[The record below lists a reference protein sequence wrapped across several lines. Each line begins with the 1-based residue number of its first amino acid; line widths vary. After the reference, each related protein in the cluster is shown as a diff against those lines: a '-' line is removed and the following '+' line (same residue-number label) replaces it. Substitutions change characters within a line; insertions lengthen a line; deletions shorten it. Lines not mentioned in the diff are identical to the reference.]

1 MTAIAWTLVA
11 LPLVLFGYA
20 YAGYPLL
27 LRAVARGRSRGLPDA
42 DPVEWPVV
50 SIVIPA
56 YNEAR
61 SIGQTLESVL
71 ALPYPADRRQILV
84 VSDASSDGTDQVVA
98 TYANR
103 GVELLRMPARGGKTA
118 AELAAARHVRGD
130 VIVNIDATIRI
141 EPDALMKLVR
151 VFQDP
156 GIGVASGRDVSVG
169 DITREGNRGES
180 GYVGYEMTVR
190 ALETAVDGIVGAS
203 GCFFAIRREL
213 AGAALPG
220 HLSRDF
226 ASPLVARENGF
237 RSVSVHEAVCYVP
250 RTRSLKAEFRRKVR
264 TMARGIQTLLYKS
277 HLMNPARYGVFAW
290 MLISHKLVRW
300 LVFAAMPLLPVGL
313 AILAVEHTW
322 ARIALLLTALG
333 LILGIAGMRWPD
345 DRKVPTPLAIPGFIV
360 GSTVA
365 ALMAW
370 RQALAGR
377 GESVWE
383 PTRR

>member
-1 MTAIAWTLVA
+1 MSALAWTLVV
-11 LPLVLFGYA
+11 LPLALFGYA

-27 LRAVARGRSRGLPDA
+27 LRAAARGRSRGLPER
-42 DPVEWPVV
+42 DPAEWPLIT
-50 SIVIPA
+50 IVIPA
-56 YNEAR
+56 YNEAG
-61 SIGQTLESVL
+61 SIGSTLENLL

-84 VSDASSDGTDQVVA
+84 VSDASSDGTDDVVA
-98 TYANR
+98 GYASR
-103 GVELLRMPARGGKTA
+103 GVELLRMPARGGKTT
-118 AELAAARHVRGD
+118 AELAAARHARGD
-130 VIVNIDATIRI
+130 VIVNLDATIRI
-141 EPDALMKLVR
+141 EPDALTRLVR

-156 GIGVASGRDVSVG
+156 AIGVASGRDVSVG
-169 DITREGNRGES
+169 DIAREGNRGES

-213 AGAALPG
+213 AGAELPP

-226 ASPLVARENGF
+226 ASPLVAREHGF

-250 RTRSLKAEFRRKVR
+250 RTRSLRAEFRRKVR
-264 TMARGIQTLLYKS
+264 TMARGIQTLFYKA
-277 HLMNPARYGVFAW
+277 HLMNPGRYGLFAW

-313 AILAVEHTW
+313 TILALDHAW
-322 ARIALLLTALG
+322 ARIALVVVAAGLVLG
-333 LILGIAGMRWPD
+333 VTGMRWPEG
-345 DRKVPTPLAIPGFIV
+345 RRVPALLAIPGFIV
-360 GSTVA
+360 GSTLA

-370 RQALAGR
+370 RQALTGR
-377 GESVWE
+377 GEAVWE

>member
-1 MTAIAWTLVA
+1 MTVLAWSLVL
-11 LPLVLFGYA
+11 LPVALFGYA

-27 LRAVARGRSRGLPDA
+27 LRAAARGRSRGVPDA
-42 DPVEWPVV
+42 DPAEWPVV

-61 SIGQTLESVL
+61 SISRTLDSVL
-71 ALPYPADRRQILV
+71 ALPYPEDRRQILV
-84 VSDASSDGTDQVVA
+84 VSDASTDGTDDVVRS
-98 TYANR
+98 YAAR
-103 GVELLRMPARGGKTA
+103 GVELLRMPTRGGKTA

-130 VIVNIDATIRI
+130 VVVNLDATIRV
-141 EPDALMKLVR
+141 EPDALMRLVR

-156 GIGVASGRDVSVG
+156 SIGVASGRDVSVG
-169 DITREGNRGES
+169 DVDREGNRGES

-213 AGAALPG
+213 ATAELPP

-226 ASPLVARENGF
+226 ASPLVAREHGF

-264 TMARGIQTLLYKS
+264 TMARGIQTLFYKS
-277 HLMNPARYGVFAW
+277 HLMNPARYGLFAW
-290 MLISHKLVRW
+290 MLVSHKLIRW
-300 LVFAAMPLLPVGL
+300 LVFAAMPLLPIGL
-313 AILAVEHTW
+313 AILAADHAW

-333 LILGIAGMRWPD
+333 LVLGIAGMRWPD

-360 GSTVA
+360 GSTIA

-377 GESVWE
+377 GEAVWE

>member
-322 ARIALLLTALG
+322 ARIALVLTSLG

-377 GESVWE
+377 GEAVWE

>member
-1 MTAIAWTLVA
+1 MTVLAWTFIA
-11 LPLVLFGYA
+11 LPVVLFGYA
-20 YAGYPLL
+20 YGGYPLL
-27 LRAVARGRSRGLPDA
+27 LRLAARGRSRRLPDA
-42 DPVEWPVV
+42 DPPEWPVV

-61 SIGQTLESVL
+61 SIGETLESVL
-71 ALPYPADRRQILV
+71 ALPYPAERRQILV
-84 VSDASSDGTDQVVA
+84 VSDASSDGTDDVV
-98 TYANR
+98 TGYADR
-103 GVELLRMPARGGKTA
+103 GVELLRMPVRGGKTE
-118 AELAAARHVRGD
+118 AEVAAARHVRGD

-141 EPDALMKLVR
+141 EPEALMRLVR

-169 DITREGNRGES
+169 DLTREGNRGES

-190 ALETAVDGIVGAS
+190 ALETAVGGIVGAS

-213 AGAALPG
+213 AGVDLPG

-264 TMARGIQTLLYKS
+264 TMARGIQTLFYKS

-300 LVFAAMPLLPVGL
+300 LVFAAMPLLPLGL
-313 AILAVEHTW
+313 AILAMHHAW
-322 ARIALLLTALG
+322 ALAALALTLLGLLLG
-333 LILGIAGMRWPD
+333 VAGMRWPD
-345 DRKVPTPLAIPGFIV
+345 DRKVPTLLAIPGFIV
-360 GSTVA
+360 GSTIA

-377 GESVWE
+377 GEAVWE

>member
-1 MTAIAWTLVA
+1 MTAIAWTFIA
-11 LPLVLFGYA
+11 LPIVLFGYA

-27 LRAVARGRSRGLPDA
+27 LRAAAYGRSRRLPDT
-42 DPVEWPVV
+42 DPAEWPVV

-71 ALPYPADRRQILV
+71 ALPYPAGRRQVLV
-84 VSDASSDGTDQVVA
+84 VSDASSDGTDEAVA
-98 TYANR
+98 AYADR
-103 GVELLRMPARGGKTA
+103 GVELLRMPVRGGKTA

-141 EPDALMKLVR
+141 EPDALMRLVR

-156 GIGVASGRDVSVG
+156 AIGVASGRDVSVG
-169 DITREGNRGES
+169 DIDREGNRGES

-213 AGAALPG
+213 AGAELPG

-264 TMARGIQTLLYKS
+264 TMARGIQTLFYKS

-300 LVFAAMPLLPVGL
+300 LVFAAMPLLPLGL
-313 AILAVEHTW
+313 AILAVHHAW
-322 ARIALLLTALG
+322 ARAALGLTLLG
-333 LILGIAGMRWPD
+333 LILGVAGMRWPD
-345 DRKVPTPLAIPGFIV
+345 DRKVPALLAIPGFIV

-377 GESVWE
+377 GEAVWE

>member
-1 MTAIAWTLVA
+1 MNALAWTLVA
-11 LPLVLFGYA
+11 LPILLFGYA
-20 YAGYPLL
+20 YAGYPLI
-27 LRAVARGRSRGLPDA
+27 LRAVARGRSRGLPDT
-42 DPVEWPVV
+42 DPAEWPVV

-56 YNEAR
+56 YNEAG

-71 ALPYPADRRQILV
+71 ALPYPAGRRQILV
-84 VSDASSDGTDQVVA
+84 VSDASSDGTDTVV
-98 TYANR
+98 TEYASR

-141 EPDALMKLVR
+141 EPDALMRLVR

-156 GIGVASGRDVSVG
+156 AIGVASGRDVSVG
-169 DITREGNRGES
+169 DLSREGNRGES

-213 AGAALPG
+213 AGAELPG

-226 ASPLVARENGF
+226 ASPLVAREHGF

-264 TMARGIQTLLYKS
+264 TMARGIQTLFYKS

-313 AILAVEHTW
+313 AILAVDRTW
-322 ARIALLLTALG
+322 ARVALVLTGLG
-333 LILGIAGMRWPD
+333 LVLGVAGMRWPD
-345 DRKVPTPLAIPGFIV
+345 DRKVPAPLAIPGFIV
-360 GSTVA
+360 GSTIA

-377 GESVWE
+377 GEAVWE

>member
-1 MTAIAWTLVA
+1 MIALAWALIVLPVA
-11 LPLVLFGYA
+11 LFGYA

-27 LRAVARGRSRGLPDA
+27 LKAAARGRSRRLPDT
-42 DPVEWPVV
+42 DPAEWPVV

-61 SIGQTLESVL
+61 SIGSTLESVL
-71 ALPYPADRRQILV
+71 ALPYPAGRRQILV
-84 VSDASSDGTDQVVA
+84 VSDASSDGTDDVVA
-98 TYANR
+98 GYAGR
-103 GVELLRMPARGGKTA
+103 GVELLRMPTRGGKTA
-118 AELAAARHVRGD
+118 AELAAARAVRGD

-141 EPDALMKLVR
+141 EPDALMRLVR

-156 GIGVASGRDVSVG
+156 MIGVASGRDVSVG
-169 DITREGNRGES
+169 DLSREGNQGES

-213 AGAALPG
+213 AGAQLPG

-226 ASPLVARENGF
+226 ASPLVAREHGF

-250 RTRSLKAEFRRKVR
+250 RTKSLKAEFRRKVR
-264 TMARGIQTLLYKS
+264 TMARGIQTLFHKS

-290 MLISHKLVRW
+290 MLISHKLIRW
-300 LVFAAMPLLPVGL
+300 LVFAAVPLLPIGL
-313 AILAVEHTW
+313 AILAADHLW
-322 ARIALLLTALG
+322 ARVALVLTLLG
-333 LILGIAGMRWPD
+333 LALGIAGMRWPD
-345 DRKVPTPLAIPGFIV
+345 DRRVPTPLAIPGFIV
-360 GSTVA
+360 GSTLA

-377 GESVWE
+377 GEAVWE

>member
-1 MTAIAWTLVA
+1 MTALAWALIA
-11 LPLVLFGYA
+11 LPVVLFGYA
-20 YAGYPLL
+20 YGGYPLI
-27 LRAVARGRSRGLPDA
+27 LRAATGGRARRLPDR
-42 DPVEWPVV
+42 DPAEWPVV

-56 YNEAR
+56 YNEAG
-61 SIGQTLESVL
+61 SIGATLESVL
-71 ALPYPADRRQILV
+71 ALPYPAERRQIVV
-84 VSDASSDGTDQVVA
+84 VSDASSDGTDDVV
-98 TYANR
+98 TGYAGR
-103 GVELLRMPARGGKTA
+103 GVELLRMPVRGGKTA
-118 AELAAARHVRGD
+118 AELAAARYVRGD

-141 EPDALMKLVR
+141 EPDALMRLVR

-156 GIGVASGRDVSVG
+156 SIGVASGRDVSVG
-169 DITREGNRGES
+169 DISREGNRGES

-190 ALETAVDGIVGAS
+190 ALETALDGIVGAS

-213 AGAALPG
+213 ADAGLPD

-226 ASPLVARENGF
+226 ASPLVARERGF

-264 TMARGIQTLLYKS
+264 TMARGIQTLFHKA
-277 HLMNPARYGVFAW
+277 HLMNPFRYGVFAW

-300 LVFAAMPLLPVGL
+300 LVFAAMPLLPLGL
-313 AILAVEHTW
+313 AILAVEQPW
-322 ARIALLLTALG
+322 ARVALALTGLGFVLG
-333 LILGIAGMRWPD
+333 LAGMRWPD
-345 DRKVPTPLAIPGFIV
+345 GRKVPALLAIPGFIV

-370 RQALAGR
+370 RQALMGR
-377 GESVWE
+377 GEAVWE

>member
-1 MTAIAWTLVA
+1 MTGLAWTLIA

-27 LRAVARGRSRGLPDA
+27 LRLATRGRGRGLPAA
-42 DPVEWPVV
+42 DPAEWPIVT
-50 SIVIPA
+50 IVIPA

-61 SIGQTLESVL
+61 SIGRTLDSVL
-71 ALPYPADRRQILV
+71 SLPYPADRRQILV
-84 VSDASSDGTDQVVA
+84 VSDASDDGTDEVV
-98 TYANR
+98 TGYAGR
-103 GVELLRMPARGGKTA
+103 GVELLRMPVRGGKTA
-118 AELAAARHVRGD
+118 AELAAARQARGD

-141 EPDALMKLVR
+141 EPDALMRLVR

-169 DITREGNRGES
+169 DADREGNRGES

-190 ALETAVDGIVGAS
+190 SLETALDGIVGAS

-213 AGAALPG
+213 AGTALPG

-264 TMARGIQTLLYKS
+264 TMARGIQTLFYKS

-300 LVFAAMPLLPVGL
+300 LVFAAMPLLPAGL
-313 AILAVEHTW
+313 AILALTQTW
-322 ARIALLLTALG
+322 ARVALALCALG
-333 LILGIAGMRWPD
+333 LLLGLAGMRWPD
-345 DRKVPTPLAIPGFIV
+345 DRKVPTLLAIPGFIV

-377 GESVWE
+377 GEAVWE